1 MLTTLAGLP
10 ASAADSARAAASVYT
25 ASLLATA
32 PIVAAAIGAFAMRRA
47 TAEGRVLVWRMAVV
61 MLLVAL
67 AGRLLPLRL
76 AGWSVPSIVAAPLVA
91 LGRIRVADL
100 APHVAGT
107 HNYVP
112 AGSRWIQ
119 IAFAVYVAGVVV
131 ALLPT
136 TIASIRARR
145 MLRRARALDADRS
158 WAADLDDS
166 RFRLGVRRG
175 VLLFQ
180 SREVDVPM
188 TWGLRHAVILLPA
201 AADGWSEGERR
212 MVLRHELAHV
222 RGADWAFG
230 LAARFA
236 CSLYWFHP
244 GVWWIARALR
254 HDAERAA
261 DDRVISSGVAR
272 SDYAELLI
280 AASTGS
286 VSRMSRIETALALSG
301 RGPLRARLA
310 AILDAGRDVRPLA
323 RRWALVAT
331 AACAVTA
338 VPLCGVEIVPTRD
351 VLAGLM
357 RDSRWESRAYAVIGL
372 AHRADTVA
380 FARSAAELDPNP
392 RVRAWARYALG
403 LRPEAAPDSGPA
415 AAR

>member
-47 TAEGRVLVWRMAVV
+47 AAEGRVLVWRVAVV

-100 APHVAGT
+100 APHVAGAR
-107 HNYVP
+107 NYVP

-119 IAFAVYVAGVVV
+119 IAFAMYVAGVLV
-131 ALLPT
+131 ALSPT
-136 TIASIRARR
+136 VVASIRARR
-145 MLRRARALDADRS
+145 TVRRARALDGDRS
-158 WAADLDDS
+158 WMTDLEDS
-166 RFRLGVRRG
+166 LSRLAVRRG
-175 VLLFQ
+175 VRLFQ
-180 SREVDVPM
+180 SRDVNVPM
-188 TWGLRHAVILLPA
+188 TWGLRHAVILLPTA
-201 AADGWSEGERR
+201 ANVWTADERR

-236 CSLYWFHP
+236 CALFWFHP
-244 GVWWIARALR
+244 GVWLIAGALR
-254 HDAERAA
+254 RDAERAA

-280 AASTGS
+280 AASTGG
-286 VSRMSRIETALALSG
+286 VGTSRIETALALSG
-301 RGPLRARLA
+301 RGPLRTRLA
-310 AILDAGRDVRPLA
+310 AILDVGREVRPLA
-323 RRWALVAT
+323 RRWTLVAT
-331 AACAVTA
+331 AACAVSA

-351 VLAGLM
+351 VLASLM

-403 LRPEAAPDSGPA
+403 LRPEAAPNSGA
-415 AAR
+415 AVAR

>member
-1 MLTTLAGLP
+1 MLTALAGLP
-10 ASAADSARAAASVYT
+10 VSAADSASAAASVYT

-32 PIVAAAIGAFAMRRA
+32 PIAAAAIGALAMRRA
-47 TAEGRVLVWRMAVV
+47 AAGERVLVWRAAVS

-76 AGWSVPSIVAAPLVA
+76 AGWAVPFVAAPLVA

-100 APHVAGT
+100 APHAVGAHSYT
-107 HNYVP
+107 S
-112 AGSRWIQ
+112 AGSRWLQ
-119 IAFAVYVAGVVV
+119 IAFATYIAGLLV

-136 TIASIRARR
+136 VIASIRARR

-158 WAADLDDS
+158 WAADLEDS
-166 RFRLGVRRG
+166 RSRLDVRRG
-175 VLLFQ
+175 VRLFR
-180 SREVDVPM
+180 SREVNVPM
-188 TWGLRHAVILLPA
+188 TWGLRHAVILLPP
-201 AADGWSEGERR
+201 AADGWTRDERR

-236 CSLYWFHP
+236 CALYWFHP
-244 GVWWIARALR
+244 GVWWIARSLR
-254 HDAERAA
+254 LDAERAA
-261 DDRVISSGVAR
+261 DDRVIASGVAR

-280 AASTGS
+280 AASMGGAP
-286 VSRMSRIETALALSG
+286 RIETALALSG

-310 AILDAGRDVRPLA
+310 AILDAGREVRPLA
-323 RRWALVAT
+323 RRWTLVAT
-331 AACAVTA
+331 AACAVSA
-338 VPLCGVEIVPTRD
+338 VPLGGVEIVPTRD
-351 VLAGLM
+351 VLASLM

-403 LRPEAAPDSGPA
+403 LRPEASPNTGA
-415 AAR
+415 AVAR

>member
-32 PIVAAAIGAFAMRRA
+32 PIVAAAVGAFAMRRA
-47 TAEGRVLVWRMAVV
+47 AAEGRVLVWRVAVV

-107 HNYVP
+107 HNSVP
-112 AGSRWIQ
+112 GGSRWIQ
-119 IAFAVYVAGVVV
+119 IAFAMYLAGVVV

-136 TIASIRARR
+136 AIASIRAWR
-145 MLRRARALDADRS
+145 MVRRARALEDDRS
-158 WAADLDDS
+158 WMTDLEDS
-166 RFRLGVRRG
+166 LARLDVRRG

-180 SREVDVPM
+180 SREVHVPM
-188 TWGLRHAVILLPA
+188 TWGLRRAVILLPTA
-201 AADGWSEGERR
+201 AEVWTADERR

-236 CSLYWFHP
+236 CALYWFHP
-244 GVWWIARALR
+244 GAWWIAGALR
-254 HDAERAA
+254 RDAERAA
-261 DDRVISSGVAR
+261 DDRVISSGITR

-280 AASTGS
+280 AASIGAGAP
-286 VSRMSRIETALALSG
+286 RIETALALSG
-301 RGPLRARLA
+301 RGPLRTRLA
-310 AILDAGRDVRPLA
+310 AILDAGREVRPLA
-323 RRWALVAT
+323 RRWTLVAT
-331 AACAVTA
+331 AVCAVSA

-351 VLAGLM
+351 VLASLM

-403 LRPEAAPDSGPA
+403 LRPEAAPNSGA
-415 AAR
+415 AVAR

>member
-1 MLTTLAGLP
+1 MLTTTLAGLP
-10 ASAADSARAAASVYT
+10 VSAADSARAAASVYT

-32 PIVAAAIGAFAMRRA
+32 PIVAAAIGALAMRRA
-47 TAEGRVLVWRMAVV
+47 AAEGRVLVWRVAVV
-61 MLLVAL
+61 VLLVAL
-67 AGRLLPLRL
+67 AGRLFPLRL

-100 APHVAGT
+100 APHLAGT
-107 HNYVP
+107 HNQAP
-112 AGSRWIQ
+112 AGSLWIQ

-131 ALLPT
+131 ALWPT
-136 TIASIRARR
+136 VVASIRARR
-145 MLRRARALDADRS
+145 MLSRARALDADRS
-158 WAADLDDS
+158 WMADLEDS
-166 RFRLGVRRG
+166 RSRLDVRR
-175 VLLFQ
+175 VVRLFR
-180 SREVDVPM
+180 SRDVNVPM
-188 TWGLRHAVILLPA
+188 TWGLRHAVILLPTA
-201 AADGWSEGERR
+201 SDGWTADERR

-236 CSLYWFHP
+236 CALYWFHP
-244 GVWWIARALR
+244 GPWWIARSLR
-254 HDAERAA
+254 RDAERAA

-280 AASTGS
+280 AASMGG
-286 VSRMSRIETALALSG
+286 VPHIETALALSG

-323 RRWALVAT
+323 RRWTFVAT
-331 AACAVTA
+331 AACAVSA

-351 VLAGLM
+351 VLASLM

-403 LRPEAAPDSGPA
+403 LRPETAPNSGAAE
-415 AAR
+415 AR

>member
-47 TAEGRVLVWRMAVV
+47 AAEGRVLVWRAAVV

-100 APHVAGT
+100 APRVAGA
-107 HNYVP
+107 HNDVP

-136 TIASIRARR
+136 AIASIRARR
-145 MLRRARALDADRS
+145 MLSRACALDDDR
-158 WAADLDDS
+158 WWMTDLEDS
-166 RFRLGVRRG
+166 LSRLDVGRG

-180 SREVDVPM
+180 SREVRVPM
-188 TWGLRHAVILLPA
+188 TWGLRRAVILLPA
-201 AADGWSEGERR
+201 AADAWTEDERR

-236 CSLYWFHP
+236 CALYWFHP

-254 HDAERAA
+254 RDAEQAA

-280 AASTGS
+280 AASIRGAP
-286 VSRMSRIETALALSG
+286 RIETALALSG
-301 RGPLRARLA
+301 PGPLRARLA
-310 AILDAGRDVRPLA
+310 AILDAGREVRPLA
-323 RRWALVAT
+323 RRWTLAAT
-331 AACAVTA
+331 AACAVSA

-351 VLAGLM
+351 VLASLM

-403 LRPEAAPDSGPA
+403 LRPEAAANSGA
-415 AAR
+415 TVVR

>member
-1 MLTTLAGLP
+1 MLTALAGLP
-10 ASAADSARAAASVYT
+10 VSAADSARAAASVYT

-32 PIVAAAIGAFAMRRA
+32 PIAAAAIGAFAMRRA
-47 TAEGRVLVWRMAVV
+47 AAGGRVLVWRAAVS

-67 AGRLLPLRL
+67 AGRLLQLRL

-100 APHVAGT
+100 APHAAGT
-107 HNYVP
+107 HSYAS
-112 AGSRWIQ
+112 AGSRWLQ
-119 IAFAVYVAGVVV
+119 IAFAMYIVGLLV

-136 TIASIRARR
+136 VIASIRARR
-145 MLRRARALDADRS
+145 MLSRARALDPDRS
-158 WAADLDDS
+158 WVADLEDS
-166 RFRLGVRRG
+166 RSRLDVRRG
-175 VLLFQ
+175 VRLFQ
-180 SREVDVPM
+180 SGEVNVPM
-188 TWGLRHAVILLPA
+188 TWGLRHAVILLPSE
-201 AADGWSEGERR
+201 ADRWTRDERR

-236 CSLYWFHP
+236 CALYWFHP
-244 GVWWIARALR
+244 GVWWIARSLR
-254 HDAERAA
+254 VDAERAA

-280 AASTGS
+280 AASIGTGAPG
-286 VSRMSRIETALALSG
+286 IETALALSG

-310 AILDAGRDVRPLA
+310 AILDAGREVRPLA
-323 RRWALVAT
+323 RRWTLVAT
-331 AACAVTA
+331 AACAVSA
-338 VPLCGVEIVPTRD
+338 VPLGGVEIVPTRD

-403 LRPEAAPDSGPA
+403 LRPEAAPVTGA
-415 AAR
+415 TAAR

>member
-1 MLTTLAGLP
+1 MLTTLGALP
-10 ASAADSARAAASVYT
+10 VSAADSARAAASVYT

-32 PIVAAAIGAFAMRRA
+32 PILVAAVGALAMRRA
-47 TAEGRVLVWRMAVV
+47 AAEGRMLVWRVSVV
-61 MLLVAL
+61 MLVVAL

-76 AGWSVPSIVAAPLVA
+76 AGWSVPPVVAAPLVA

-100 APHVAGT
+100 APHVVGT
-107 HNYVP
+107 HNYAP

-119 IAFAVYVAGVVV
+119 IAFAVYVAGVLV

-136 TIASIRARR
+136 AIASIRARR

-158 WAADLDDS
+158 WAADLEDS
-166 RFRLGVRRG
+166 RSRLDVRRA
-175 VLLFQ
+175 VRLFR
-180 SREVDVPM
+180 SRETNVPL
-188 TWGLRHAVILLPA
+188 TWGLRDAVILLPTA
-201 AADGWSEGERR
+201 AESWTGDERR

-236 CSLYWFHP
+236 CALYWFHP
-244 GVWWIARALR
+244 GVWWIARSLR
-254 HDAERAA
+254 CDAERAA

-280 AASTGS
+280 AASMGGGGAGT
-286 VSRMSRIETALALSG
+286 SRIETALALSG
-301 RGPLRARLA
+301 RGPLRARLV
-310 AILDAGRDVRPLA
+310 AILDAGREVRPLA

-331 AACAVTA
+331 AACAVSA

-351 VLAGLM
+351 VLASLM

-403 LRPEAAPDSGPA
+403 LRPEAATNSEV
-415 AAR
+415 R

>member
-47 TAEGRVLVWRMAVV
+47 AAEGRVLVWRVAVV

-76 AGWSVPSIVAAPLVA
+76 AGWSVPSIVAEPLVA

-107 HNYVP
+107 HNSVP

-119 IAFAVYVAGVVV
+119 IAFAMYVAGVVV

-136 TIASIRARR
+136 ALASIRARR
-145 MLRRARALDADRS
+145 MVRRARALDADRS
-158 WAADLDDS
+158 WMTDLQDS
-166 RFRLGVRRG
+166 ESRLAVRRR
-175 VLLFQ
+175 VRLFQ
-180 SREVDVPM
+180 SGDVNVPM
-188 TWGLRHAVILLPA
+188 TWGLRHAVILLPT
-201 AADGWSEGERR
+201 AADVWTVDERR

-236 CSLYWFHP
+236 CALFWFHP
-244 GVWWIARALR
+244 GVWLIARALR
-254 HDAERAA
+254 RDAERAA
-261 DDRVISSGVAR
+261 DDRVIASGIAR

-280 AASTGS
+280 AASIGGAP
-286 VSRMSRIETALALSG
+286 RIETALALSG

-310 AILDAGRDVRPLA
+310 AILDAGREVRPLA

-331 AACAVTA
+331 AACAVSA

-351 VLAGLM
+351 VLASLM

-380 FARSAAELDPNP
+380 VARSAAELDPNP

-403 LRPEAAPDSGPA
+403 LRPEAAPVSGTA
-415 AAR
+415 EAR